1 MNAPRTKTVT
11 FEDYPVGGARQAD
24 VLRISTD
31 TLAFW
36 LKEGHL
42 NVTLNLDRNEA
53 RALGSALLSEANR
66 PYEEDD
72 NG

>member
-1 MNAPRTKTVT
+1 
-11 FEDYPVGGARQAD
+11 
-24 VLRISTD
+24 
-31 TLAFW
+31 
-36 LKEGHL
+36 
-42 NVTLNLDRNEA
+42 VTLNLDRNEA